1 MAGYIG
7 NKAVGLN
14 VTTGDILGD
23 VGVGGV
29 VTANAGVVV
38 DEMTLDADT
47 LTATDTFTVDAEGII
62 TLDSNFG
69 DGAIIRLAD
78 GGTQFGD
85 LFEVA
90 GDFLIASAQVDKDII
105 FKGNDGGGIITALTL
120 DMSEGGAATFNTG
133 FTTGAGTCLIKCAT
147 NDNIR
152 IGQETH
158 ASIQAVNDAVS
169 AFVDLKLDGS
179 TLTLNGQ
186 STGGTVIGN
195 GLILTDGDI
204 VFAGASHGICL
215 GTTSATAAN
224 TLRDY
229 EEGSFTPTFS
239 IGFNSISYANQ
250 KGAYTKIGRLV
261 TIQLLINLTSATG
274 TSGLIT
280 FAGLPFSAAN
290 ANFSYGGLYKSYN
303 AGFNTNAG
311 DSYHVNASAATISVF
326 NSSGGAR
333 NGNSS
338 GIGTG
343 GEILLVGQYYTA

>member
-120 DMSEGGAATFNTG
+120 DMSAGGRA
-133 FTTGAGTCLIKCAT
+133 I
-147 NDNIR
+147 
-152 IGQETH
+152 
-158 ASIQAVNDAVS
+158 
-169 AFVDLKLDGS
+169 
-179 TLTLNGQ
+179 LN
-186 STGGTVIGN
+186 N
-195 GLILTDGDI
+195 GLTLTDGNI
-204 VFAGASHGICL
+204 VLAAGHGIDFAAQTATSAGGASV
-215 GTTSATAAN
+215 TSE
-224 TLRDY
+224 LLDHY
-229 EEGSFTPTFS
+229 EEGTWTPTIVAGTAS
-239 IGFNSISYANQ
+239 VNNTAT
-250 KGAYTKIGRLV
+250 YTKIGRLV
-261 TIQLLINLTSATG
+261 TLQLD
-274 TSGLIT
+274 IT
-280 FAGLPFSAAN
+280 YPSQTNNNDADVEGLPFVSANNVAEPG
-290 ANFSYGGLYKSYN
+290 AAVFSNLHASN
-303 AGFNTNAG
+303 NLVGFNAKNNTRFRLQDGGGTSTTLTAMAG
-311 DSYHVNASAATISVF
+311 KVLRATVTYI
-326 NSSGGAR
+326 
-333 NGNSS
+333 
-338 GIGTG
+338 
-343 GEILLVGQYYTA
+343 TAT